1 MLLKDGKVGHI
12 YIVEKMNLPFR
23 LQHRL
28 EALGM
33 TRETPILVM
42 NRKGRG
48 IMIIKMRGTCF
59 ALGCNIT
66 RNIFVRCENCPKR

>member
-1 MLLKDGKVGHI
+1 MQLMDAEIGDVCV
-12 YIVEKMNLPFR
+12 VEALNLPFR

-33 TRETPILVM
+33 TCQTPVTVV

-48 IMIIKMRGTCF
+48 IMIVRIRGTNF
-59 ALGCNIT
+59 ALGRNIT
-66 RNIFVRCENCPKR
+66 KNIRVRCGDE